1 MNTKAKLRTA
11 VDAVMIILLMLL
23 MAFELVGRRAH
34 EWIGTGMFVLF
45 IVHHALNRKW
55 TGNLLRGS
63 YTPYRVLQTV
73 LAALV
78 LLAMAGAM
86 VSAVLISREVF
97 AFLPIRGGRMF
108 GRTLHML
115 SAYWGFVLMALHLG
129 LHWSMMMGRIRNLA
143 GVAEPSGL
151 RRLILRILGAVTA
164 GYGLYVFAT
173 RDLAAYMFLRT
184 EFVFLDYSESPISFY
199 IDYLAM
205 MGLFIWTA
213 YYLSMFLQKFLL
225 PERNRT

>member
-63 YTPYRVLQTV
+63 YTSYRVLQTV

-129 LHWSMMMGRIRNLA
+129 LHWNRMMGMA
-143 GVAEPSGL
+143 GRLCRTPS
-151 RRLILRILGAVTA
+151 RTRRILLRAA
-164 GYGLYVFAT
+164 GICIAICGLYAFI
-173 RDLAAYMFLRT
+173 RRGIPDYLFLRT
-184 EFVFLDYSESPISFY
+184 QFVFFDFEEPLPLFFLDY
-199 IDYLAM
+199 LAA
-205 MGLFIWTA
+205 MGLFVWIGH
-213 YYLSMFLQKFLL
+213 YLAKAVRLAS
-225 PERNRT
+225 RSNGR